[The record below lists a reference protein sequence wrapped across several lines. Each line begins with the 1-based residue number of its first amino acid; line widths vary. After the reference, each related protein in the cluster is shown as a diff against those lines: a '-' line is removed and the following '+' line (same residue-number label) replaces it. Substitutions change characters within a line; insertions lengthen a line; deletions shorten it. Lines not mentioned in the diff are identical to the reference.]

1 MDMPIWIKS
10 RDVNGNYGYRNL
22 ETGQF
27 RTSIP
32 GSVQE
37 KQQSKAKLNKAVL
50 KTHSTRQ
57 AKFDNTEAK
66 RRNHSDERI
75 KKVTRKPV
83 IKVNKEGQFQNNY
96 QTQLAPSEESTRS
109 TYPEFDAIT
118 LATGIKPTRKIL
130 DIATRK
136 KTYTGVPHRIKSDGT
151 FMDESFLTAKDKFDI
166 WTSDNPDFVTQYA
179 SNGGQKFAIFG
190 KSNKLFNLPRL
201 NRKIIRNWQDMPY
214 QIIDGKIIVN
224 PNVKVKPINNITG
237 KQLGKTY
244 QGKLYY
250 TPGWQAKL
258 DKLMPFPEPEVTTNQ
273 LLKAIP
279 SKYQGIKFNNLLDGP
294 TIINGNYYNIPVN
307 EWVYKAGADVIKAPF
322 NTTKLDLMKND
333 LINLGS
339 RISTIVGHNVIKN
352 DE

>member
-1 MDMPIWIKS
+1 MPWIRV
-10 RDVNGNYGYRNL
+10 RDINGNYGYRNMQ
-22 ETGQF
+22 TGEF
-27 RTSIP
+27 RSTIP
-32 GSVQE
+32 RSTQE
-37 KQQSKAKLNKAVL
+37 KQNNTSRYNQAVL
-50 KTHSTRQ
+50 KTYNTRQ
-57 AKFDNTEAK
+57 AKFSRTEGK
-66 RRNHSDERI
+66 RRNHSDETQ
-75 KKVTRKPV
+75 KKVINKPIITV
-83 IKVNKEGQFQNNY
+83 DSKGTFRNTYTQ
-96 QTQLAPSEESTRS
+96 QLAPSEESTRRV
-109 TYPEFDAIT
+109 YPEFDIVT
-118 LATGIKPTRKIL
+118 LITGIKPTRKVL
-130 DIATRK
+130 DITTRK

-151 FMDESFLTAKDKFDI
+151 FMDESFLTTKDKFDI

-190 KSNKLFNLPRL
+190 KSNKLFNLPKL

-214 QIIDGKIIVN
+214 QVIDGKIIIN
-224 PNVKVKPINNITG
+224 PNIKVKPINNITG

-250 TPGWQAKL
+250 TPNWQAKL
-258 DKLMPFPEPEVTTNQ
+258 DKYIPFPEPEVTTDQ

-294 TIINGNYYNIPVN
+294 TVINSNYYNLPVN

-333 LINLGS
+333 LIDLGS
-339 RISTIVGHNVIKN
+339 RISTIIGHNVIRN